1 MIVGIDKGTAPLGVA
16 EAKAWLRLGA
26 SQDDALVAGLVR
38 SAVDLCEAFTG
49 QMLIAR
55 MVTEEMPIRAG
66 AIRLAKAPVVA
77 VETVTG
83 LAGDDETILD
93 AAAWRAEI
101 DRDGAARLWVG
112 APGAAT
118 RLRVAYRAGLAADA
132 NGVPEAIRQG
142 LARMIQHL
150 HIARDRAEQGGGGR
164 EVPAIIAALWQPWRR
179 IGLGVEVRR

>member
-1 MIVGIDKGTAPLGVA
+1 MIVGIDKGAAPLGIA

-26 SQDDALVAGLVR
+26 AQDDAVVAGLVR

-55 MVTEEMPIRAG
+55 LVTEEMPVRSG
-66 AIRLAKAPVVA
+66 AIRLARAPVVA
-77 VETVTG
+77 VEAVTG
-83 LAGDDETILD
+83 LAGDEEFLLD
-93 AAAWRAEI
+93 GEAWRAEI
-101 DRDGAARLWVG
+101 DRDGVARLWVD

-118 RLRVAYRAGLAADA
+118 RLRTAYRAGLAADA
-132 NGVPEAIRQG
+132 NGVPEGIRQG

-150 HIARDRAEQGGGGR
+150 HMARDEGSR

-179 IGLGVEVRR
+179 IGLGADLRR

>member
-1 MIVGIDKGTAPLGVA
+1 MIAGIEKGAAPVGVA

-26 SQDDALVAGLVR
+26 AQDDALVAGLVR

-55 MVTEEMPIRAG
+55 LVTEEMPMRGG

-77 VETVTG
+77 VEAVTG
-83 LAGDDETILD
+83 LAGDEETILD
-93 AAAWRAEI
+93 GEAWRVEI
-101 DRDGAARLWVG
+101 DRDGAARLWVE
-112 APGAAT
+112 APGDAT

-142 LARMIQHL
+142 LVRMIQHL
-150 HIARDRAEQGGGGR
+150 HGTRNEGARDEGAR

-179 IGLGVEVRR
+179 IGLGADSRR